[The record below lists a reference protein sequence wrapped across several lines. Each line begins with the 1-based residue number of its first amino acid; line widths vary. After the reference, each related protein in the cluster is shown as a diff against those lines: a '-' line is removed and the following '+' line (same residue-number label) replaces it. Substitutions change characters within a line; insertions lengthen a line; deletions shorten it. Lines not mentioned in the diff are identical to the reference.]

1 MFCSKCGTQIP
12 DGSAFCGNCGN
23 PLTPEQA
30 PAQQTS
36 APQQPAP
43 QPTPAQQPIAT
54 APTPSFEK
62 WVKAPVIKAPS
73 WTKWVKALM
82 IIVLLLGMISS
93 IVMWFTIKFGLI
105 HGLDVSEPLD
115 YELFYRLYPK
125 VETLDMIFGYIY
137 LFLAI
142 MQIMSGGCLISR
154 RSKYTPANI
163 MSIIAIVGVVT
174 PIYAFEVKE
183 MVNLKIEAHD
193 KLVTGAIIFFVVHA
207 ITFVLSKLYF
217 DKCTPPYIKVKPN
230 KK

>member
-1 MFCSKCGTQIP
+1 MFCSKCGNKLP
-12 DGSAFCGNCGN
+12 DNSTVCDKCGNN
-23 PLTPEQA
+23 ELAQAQQIQENTASSEQPPVAAA
-30 PAQQTS
+30 PA
-36 APQQPAP
+36 
-43 QPTPAQQPIAT
+43 
-54 APTPSFEK
+54 PSFEK
-62 WVKAPVIKAPS
+62 WVKAPVINAPS

-82 IIVLLLGMISS
+82 IIVLLLGMILS

-105 HGLDVSEPLD
+105 HDLDVSSPLE

-125 VETLDMIFGYIY
+125 VETLDMIFGYVC

-142 MQIMSGGCLISR
+142 MQIMSAGCLISR

-174 PIYAFEVKE
+174 PIYAFAVKG
-183 MVNLKIEAHD
+183 MVNVKIETHD

-207 ITFVLSKLYF
+207 ITFVLSTLYF
-217 DKCTPPYIKVKPN
+217 NKCTPPYIKVKRN